1 MLKFQNFPYEASNI
15 TGSPNFVCPQNVQV
29 EIFDFKVLKVFV
41 IRMKILSSDI
51 LNRFIT
57 HDGTHR
63 ISTVSTPYKSLYK
76 LYSIPNIPRFNP
88 YRDSSL

>member
-15 TGSPNFVCPQNVQV
+15 TGSQNFACPQNVQA

-41 IRMKILSSDI
+41 IRMKILFSSDI

-57 HDGTHR
+57 GLLL
-63 ISTVSTPYKSLYK
+63 VL
-76 LYSIPNIPRFNP
+76 FNF
-88 YRDSSL
+88 YFDTQITLQS

>member
-1 MLKFQNFPYEASNI
+1 MRCLVLKFQNFPYEASNI

-41 IRMKILSSDI
+41 IRMKILFSSDI

-57 HDGTHR
+57 GLLLVLLYFYFDTH
-63 ISTVSTPYKSLYK
+63 K
-76 LYSIPNIPRFNP
+76 
-88 YRDSSL
+88 